1 MNKKTGIKS
10 QDRGVIPVFIYL
22 SIFISET
29 FEEFSHLVSYMA
41 DTAWTNL
48 STFFYLRCS

>member
-22 SIFISET
+22 SVFISET
-29 FEEFSHLVSYMA
+29 FEEFSHSVSYMA
-41 DTAWTNL
+41 DISSANR
-48 STFFYLRCS
+48 SMSFYLRCS